1 MGRVLN
7 GLIKTNEGRNPF
19 VGIPPLLTKTFF
31 EFDLLMH
38 TALAGGS
45 WCGTERQRGG
55 GSGSVLM

>member
-31 EFDLLMH
+31 EFDLLRNLH
-38 TALAGGS
+38 DKFIIPCYP
-45 WCGTERQRGG
+45 WDR
-55 GSGSVLM
+55 

>member
-1 MGRVLN
+1 MRLSDVLSKP
-7 GLIKTNEGRNPF
+7 ITTDYVQIEGFLGSRK
-19 VGIPPLLTKTFF
+19 LK
-31 EFDLLMH
+31 MH